1 MIQIP
6 AFPLPNAILVA
17 VFALL
22 VILFIRWTRM
32 PCDKS
37 TFDVADFFM
46 EDGKASGHKLVVFG
60 MAFLAGWVVVK
71 KTLAGADVET
81 LLLGVLTIFV
91 LRSMVGKVVDGFGK
105 GENR

>member
-6 AFPLPNAILVA
+6 AFPLSNAILA
-17 VFALL
+17 AFFAML
-22 VILFIRWTRM
+22 VVLFIRWTRM
-32 PCDKS
+32 PASKTS
-37 TFDVADFFM
+37 FDAADFFM

-60 MAFLAGWVVVK
+60 MAVLAGWVVVK